1 MIEIRPAN
9 FAEIL
14 AEKAMLAEYAA
25 ECSTEELGEINPQPD
40 IYRELERLGMVQMF
54 AAVRDGKMIGFV
66 SILVTILPH
75 YGQKTATI
83 ESLFVASAERKSG
96 IGSIIM
102 ETAERFAR
110 ESGCKA
116 IFFSAPTDG
125 ALDRLMRMRVK
136 DRRFK
141 IGERPMY
148 RMTNTIWCRRL
159 H

>member
-1 MIEIRPAN
+1 MIEIRPTN

-14 AEKAMLAEYAA
+14 TEKAMLAEYAA
-25 ECSTEELGEINPQPD
+25 ECSTAELGEINPQPD

-66 SILVTILPH
+66 SMLITILPH

-83 ESLFVASAERKSG
+83 ESLFVASTERKTG
-96 IGSIIM
+96 IGSTIM
-102 ETAERFAR
+102 ETAERYAR

-116 IFFSAPTDG
+116 IFFSAPFG
-125 ALDRLMRMRVK
+125 GKLDTLMK
-136 DRRFK
+136 RRDK
-141 IGERPMY
+141 Y